1 MNGNTKD
8 CIQEDEIDL
17 KELFKTLWDN
27 KKFITIFT
35 SLVTLASVLY
45 VLAVTPMYEVRALV
59 EIGNYK
65 LDNNNTVVL
74 DNAPQLEKKLSTIFI
89 DMLKSSTDKEYTI
102 SAITVP
108 KGMTNFLEIKSEAKS
123 NDEAIKGIDKVLAF
137 IQDEHQKTLDDVKQ
151 KREFELHNID
161 LQIADIKEKK
171 VNLLDKKIELQ
182 KQNLE
187 DLQKQLKLVDSNLQ
201 NIQSLNPSLAALKLI
216 EKKDISSSIISI
228 SSQLFDMENQRDE
241 LLTTAIYKLE
251 ENKKF
256 IETLLLPHNYKNTQI
271 VGDIITNKSPIKP
284 KKSLIVVVAFV
295 SGFILSLFLV
305 FFIQF
310 IRNFKEEK

>member
-35 SLVTLASVLY
+35 SVVTLASILY
-45 VLAVTPMYEVRALV
+45 ALVVTPMYEVRALV

-89 DMLKSSTDKEYTI
+89 DMLKSNRDKEYII

-137 IQDEHQKTLDDVKQ
+137 VQEEHQKTLDDVKQ

-171 VNLLDKKIELQ
+171 VNLLDKKIDLQ

-228 SSQLFDMENQRDE
+228 SSQLFDMENQRDD

-251 ENKKF
+251 ESKKF
-256 IETLLLPHNYKNTQI
+256 IEVLLLPHNYKNTQI
-271 VGDIITNKSPIKP
+271 VGDIIVNKSPIKP

-295 SGFILSLFLV
+295 SGFILSIFLV

>member
-1 MNGNTKD
+1 MNGSTKD
-8 CIQEDEIDL
+8 YIQEDEIDL
-17 KELFKTLWDN
+17 KELFKTLWNN
-27 KKFITIFT
+27 KKFIMIFT
-35 SLVTLASVLY
+35 SVVTLVSLLY
-45 VLAVTPMYEVRALV
+45 ALAVTPMYEVRALV

-89 DMLKSSTDKEYTI
+89 DMLKNNTDKEYTI
-102 SAITVP
+102 NAITVP
-108 KGMTNFLEIKSEAKS
+108 KGMTSFLEIKSEAKS
-123 NDEAIKGIDKVLAF
+123 NEEAIKGIDKVLAF
-137 IQDEHQKTLDDVKQ
+137 VQEEHQKTLDDVKQ
-151 KREFELHNID
+151 KRELELHNID

-171 VNLLDKKIELQ
+171 VNLLDKKIDLQ

-187 DLQKQLKLVDSNLQ
+187 DLQGQLKLVDSNLK

-216 EKKDISSSIISI
+216 EKKDISSSILSI

-241 LLTTAIYKLE
+241 LLTTTIYRLE
-251 ENKKF
+251 ESKKF
-256 IETLLLPHNYKNTQI
+256 IEILLLPHNYKNTQI
-271 VGDIITNKSPIKP
+271 VGDIITNKSSIKP
-284 KKSLIVVVAFV
+284 KKTLIVVVAFV
-295 SGFILSLFLV
+295 TGFIMSIFLV

>member
-8 CIQEDEIDL
+8 CIQKDEIDL
-17 KELFKTLWDN
+17 KELFKTFWDN

-45 VLAVTPMYEVRALV
+45 VLAVTPMYEARALV

-65 LDNNNTVVL
+65 LDINNTVVL

-89 DMLKSSTDKEYTI
+89 DTLKSSTDKEYTI

-108 KGMTNFLEIKSEAKS
+108 KGVSNFLEIKSEAKS
-123 NDEAIKGIDKVLAF
+123 NDEAIKGINEVLAF
-137 IQDEHQKTLDDVKQ
+137 IQDEHQKILNDVKQ

-161 LQIADIKEKK
+161 LQIADKEKK

-241 LLTTAIYKLE
+241 LLTMAIYKLE
-251 ENKKF
+251 ENKKI

-271 VGDIITNKSPIKP
+271 VGGIITNKSPIKP

-295 SGFILSLFLV
+295 SGFILSIFLV

>member
-1 MNGNTKD
+1 MNGSTKD
-8 CIQEDEIDL
+8 YIQEDEIDL

-27 KKFITIFT
+27 KKFIMIFT
-35 SLVTLASVLY
+35 SVVTLVSILY
-45 VLAVTPMYEVRALV
+45 ALAVTPMYEVRALV

-89 DMLKSSTDKEYTI
+89 DMLKNNTDKEYTI

-108 KGMTNFLEIKSEAKS
+108 KGMTNFIEIKSEAKS
-123 NDEAIKGIDKVLAF
+123 NEEAIKGIDKVLAF
-137 IQDEHQKTLDDVKQ
+137 VQEEHQKTLNDVKQ
-151 KREFELHNID
+151 KREFELRNID

-171 VNLLDKKIELQ
+171 VNLLDKKIDLQ

-187 DLQKQLKLVDSNLQ
+187 DLQGQLKLVDSNLK

-216 EKKDISSSIISI
+216 EKKDISSSIMSI

-241 LLTTAIYKLE
+241 LLTTTIYRLE
-251 ENKKF
+251 ENKKN

-284 KKSLIVVVAFV
+284 KKTLIVAVAFV
-295 SGFILSLFLV
+295 SGFILSIFLV